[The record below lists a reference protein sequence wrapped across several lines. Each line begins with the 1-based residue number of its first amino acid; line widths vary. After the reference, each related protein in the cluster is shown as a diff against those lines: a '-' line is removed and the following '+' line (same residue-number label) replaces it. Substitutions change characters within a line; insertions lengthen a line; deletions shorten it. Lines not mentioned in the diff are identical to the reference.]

1 MADPIPQPESAT
13 LKSVMDALGLLN
25 QKIDAVLAGQA
36 DMKKIG
42 DERYKEAQAIKAKL
56 TGGFNPFGK
65 K

>member
-1 MADPIPQPESAT
+1 MADPIPQPEST
-13 LKSVMDALGLLN
+13 NLKTVLDALGLLN
-25 QKIDAVLAGQA
+25 QKLDAILAGQV

-42 DERYKEAQAIKAKL
+42 DARYAEAQEMKKKL